1 MVGAAAMSL
10 SSVCVVT
17 NALRLNGCDVYATAK
32 DRKRKIRQRK
42 EGNTMQ
48 KTMKIEGMMCPH
60 CEARVKKLLE
70 ETKGVT
76 SAVVSHT
83 DGTAVVTMDA
93 PIADETLIHLI
104 TENGY
109 RVIDIQQTSK
119 TAQRRAERSWGI
131 RLYVGVWGRWINV
144 NIVLILLT
152 TTRPK
157 NMCAMRCWGLT
168 RTIWLDYRT
177 PVIMRVRCFGFTTNT
192 NWYKNKTER
201 SVRSAQFFC

>member
-1 MVGAAAMSL
+1 
-10 SSVCVVT
+10 VVT

-32 DRKRKIRQRK
+32 DRKRKRKQRK
-42 EGNTMQ
+42 EGRTMQ

-109 RVIDIQQTSK
+109 RVIDIQ
-119 TAQRRAERSWGI
+119 
-131 RLYVGVWGRWINV
+131 
-144 NIVLILLT
+144 
-152 TTRPK
+152 
-157 NMCAMRCWGLT
+157 
-168 RTIWLDYRT
+168 
-177 PVIMRVRCFGFTTNT
+177 
-192 NWYKNKTER
+192 
-201 SVRSAQFFC
+201 